1 MQIGR
6 NFSMKIAI
14 FGLGYVGFTAMC
26 CIASEG
32 HTVIGLDVSETKVNQ
47 INAGK
52 SPITEPGV
60 GELLIDGIAAG
71 RISASTEIGHHLDDC
86 DIAIVCVGTPSAPD
100 GSHNMTY
107 IAEVTR
113 QIAKAISLDRTTPLT
128 IAYRSTIRPGTVE
141 GLIEPILVSELGDAF
156 DRLVELV
163 YNPEFL
169 RESSAVRD
177 FREPPKVVIGTKN
190 AQVSPRMEELNK
202 NISAPTFYVPLGEA
216 ELTKFVDN
224 TWHAVKVAFAN
235 EIGRVCMQLGL
246 SATKVH
252 EIFVS
257 DTKLNIS
264 PYYTR
269 PGGAFGGS
277 CLPKD
282 VRALQYIAADCGAN
296 THMIDALLRSNEAH
310 KYRLY
315 ERATAGLKPG
325 ASVLLAGLAFKAH
338 TDDLRESPN
347 IDLARNLL
355 KDGYKVSIFDPAIDA
370 SKLVGANLGYAYTQ
384 IPTLSQLLVPKETA
398 EGGQYDRVIATN
410 ATFKQLTLDG
420 GLDVVDLS
428 TLS

>member
-1 MQIGR
+1 
-6 NFSMKIAI
+6 MKIAI

-163 YNPEFL
+163 
-169 RESSAVRD
+169 
-177 FREPPKVVIGTKN
+177 
-190 AQVSPRMEELNK
+190 
-202 NISAPTFYVPLGEA
+202 
-216 ELTKFVDN
+216 
-224 TWHAVKVAFAN
+224 
-235 EIGRVCMQLGL
+235 
-246 SATKVH
+246 
-252 EIFVS
+252 
-257 DTKLNIS
+257 
-264 PYYTR
+264 
-269 PGGAFGGS
+269 
-277 CLPKD
+277 
-282 VRALQYIAADCGAN
+282 
-296 THMIDALLRSNEAH
+296 
-310 KYRLY
+310 
-315 ERATAGLKPG
+315 
-325 ASVLLAGLAFKAH
+325 
-338 TDDLRESPN
+338 
-347 IDLARNLL
+347 
-355 KDGYKVSIFDPAIDA
+355 
-370 SKLVGANLGYAYTQ
+370 
-384 IPTLSQLLVPKETA
+384 
-398 EGGQYDRVIATN
+398 
-410 ATFKQLTLDG
+410 
-420 GLDVVDLS
+420 
-428 TLS
+428 

>member
-1 MQIGR
+1 
-6 NFSMKIAI
+6 MKIAI

-32 HTVIGLDVSETKVNQ
+32 HLVIGFDVSETKVTQ
-47 INAGK
+47 INAGQ

-60 GELLIDGIAAG
+60 AELLTTGIAAG
-71 RISASTEIGHHLDDC
+71 NIAAFTEIGRHLDDC
-86 DIAIVCVGTPSAPD
+86 DLAIVCVGTPSAPD

-113 QIAKAISLDRTTPLT
+113 QIAKAIPLDRKTPLT

-315 ERATAGLKPG
+315 ERATENLEPG

-370 SKLVGANLGYAYTQ
+370 TKLVGANLGYAYTQ
-384 IPTLSQLLVPKETA
+384 IPTLRKLLISKDTA
-398 EGGQYDRVIATN
+398 ESQQYDRVIATN
-410 ATFKQLTLDG
+410 ATFKQLNLAG
-420 GLDVVDLS
+420 QRDVVDLS